1 MPAMRALRCLSVAV
15 VLGGVPLASS
25 CVLPDELSQMQKDM
39 ADVQQQLR
47 RVAQSQSGME
57 QQLASLAT
65 HEDDPDAIS
74 REELADMQLR
84 VEQFSRE
91 MSVASERMNDIEQR
105 LDGYS
110 QDLQRT
116 RDRPTQGRVDPRP
129 TVTVIPG
136 VPQGTPPSTP
146 GSTGTTVPDPEAL
159 YNTAYADFSKGNY
172 ALAVSGF
179 QEYQE
184 RFPQS
189 ALADNAL
196 YWIAECHFSQGEYG
210 DAIDA
215 LDDLLGRYPD
225 SDKAPAANLKK
236 ALAFQE
242 QNQIRQAIIQYR
254 YVVREFPTTDEA
266 RLARDKL
273 TGLGESAN

>member
-1 MPAMRALRCLSVAV
+1 MRALRCLSVAG
-15 VLGGVPLASS
+15 VLAGLPLLSS

-47 RVAQSQSGME
+47 RVEQSQSGME
-57 QQLASLAT
+57 QQLAALAT
-65 HEDDPDAIS
+65 RDEEDPDAVS
-74 REELADMQLR
+74 REDLADMRLR

-91 MSVASERMNDIEQR
+91 MSVTAERMNDIEQR

-110 QDLQRT
+110 QDLQRP
-116 RDRPTQGRVDPRP
+116 RGRPPQGTFDDTPQ
-129 TVTVIPG
+129 VTIIPG
-136 VPQGTPPSTP
+136 VPPSGPLSTPPST
-146 GSTGTTVPDPEAL
+146 GQTVPDPEAL

-184 RFPQS
+184 RFQQS

-210 DAIDA
+210 AAIDA

-254 YVVREFPTTDEA
+254 YVAREFPNTDEA

-273 TGLGESAN
+273 TGLGETTD

>member
-1 MPAMRALRCLSVAV
+1 MPVMSALRCLSVAV
-15 VLGGVPLASS
+15 TLVGVPLASS

-47 RVAQSQSGME
+47 RVEQSQTGME
-57 QQLASLAT
+57 QQLAALAT
-65 HEDDPDAIS
+65 REQDDPDAIS
-74 REELADMQLR
+74 REELADMHLR
-84 VEQFSRE
+84 VEQFTRE
-91 MSVASERMNDIEQR
+91 MSVTAERMNDIEQR

-110 QDLQRT
+110 QELQRS
-116 RDRPTQGRVDPRP
+116 RDRPTPGTVDDRP
-129 TVTVIPG
+129 TVTIIPG
-136 VPQGTPPSTP
+136 QPESRPPST
-146 GSTGTTVPDPEAL
+146 SQTTPDPEAL
-159 YNTAYADFSKGNY
+159 YNTACADVSKGNY

-210 DAIDA
+210 AAIDA

-225 SDKAPAANLKK
+225 SDKSPAANLKK

-254 YVVREFPTTDEA
+254 YVVREFPSTDEG